1 MRTSKRTK
9 LLTDIIL
16 KTNKAQVK
24 VQKHFFLNTLALPTS
39 RLEHIAKNV
48 SVKNRGREIVVP

>member
-16 KTNKAQVK
+16 KTKAPLSLGWRK
-24 VQKHFFLNTLALPTS
+24 IDIPRSL
-39 RLEHIAKNV
+39 
-48 SVKNRGREIVVP
+48 